1 LNAEF
6 IGADRIF
13 ILGVVKALTSSGEMV
28 EEAINQQDY
37 DTILLSI
44 TDEEVDGLRE
54 FLKHPIEIEMDD
66 VEIIYEY
73 LMRKFG
79 RTSIPPA
86 AYIKAI
92 SLADRKKIRVSGIDI
107 PSGTYEDL
115 FVNSVKLSDMIL
127 LSLKKRRLMSRS
139 WAANDPESF
148 SLAWDKYLSKGGY
161 LKMERERAKY
171 MASEIVKRKKSNT
184 LVVMEIERYNDVV
197 NGLSSL
203 LQGYKLRENSE
214 VMKEV
219 LSSKPF

>member
-1 LNAEF
+1 MNAEF

-28 EEAINQQDY
+28 EEAINRQDY

-115 FVNSVKLSDMIL
+115 FVDSVKLSDMIL

>member
-28 EEAINQQDY
+28 EEAINRQDY

-115 FVNSVKLSDMIL
+115 FVDSVKLSDMIL